1 MPVLITIATINA
13 LFRISAD
20 GASFLDPDALRARAS
35 DVIEDADTR
44 EQALQIIADL
54 QSLARKYENK
64 VKETVDLYLAESVE
78 WDSSATKLIQLLEP
92 MDVDRIRTLQDI
104 VQARQSMRDLLAAEQ
119 WNRMFS

>member
-1 MPVLITIATINA
+1 MPVLVTIATINA

-20 GASFLDPDALRARAS
+20 DVSFLDPNALRARAS

-54 QSLARKYENK
+54 QGLARKYENK
-64 VKETVDLYLAESVE
+64 VKATVDLYLAESVA
-78 WDSSATKLIQLLEP
+78 WDSSATELIKLLEP

-104 VQARQSMRDLLAAEQ
+104 VQARQSMHELLTTEQ
-119 WNRMFS
+119 WNRVFS